1 MRFIEINIINLYK
14 KVIKKYYNNESF
26 VLFKKPYENK
36 IYLYSCDNNR
46 KIKIKENFFLIGSFN
61 HKNIVKIYT
70 NEIYFLD
77 IKKFI
82 SKKLINIP
90 SSFIDIDI
98 NSSLLIYSYE
108 YKNLLK
114 KAIKFIKNNYLK
126 KVVLSRLIKIPFH
139 NFYLKKTFQK
149 LIFSYPNSFIS
160 LWYDFFYG
168 FWLGASPE
176 LLMKCNDKKLQTVA
190 LAGTISILENNN
202 KWTQK
207 EIEEH
212 KIVIEY
218 ITNFLKK
225 YYSGILSIGKTTTIN
240 LGTIQHLKTP
250 INFSFFKKPNFFEIL
265 KNMYPTPSICGYPKK
280 KSLDFIQKYEGYH
293 RNFYT
298 GYFGPVDKINMELYL
313 NLRCAKIKMDRK
325 EINLYAGSG
334 ITMHSNAEQEY
345 LETENK
351 IKNIFSKFIFN

>member
-1 MRFIEINIINLYK
+1 MKFIEINIINLYK
-14 KVIKKYYNNESF
+14 KIIKKYYNNESF

-36 IYLYSCDNNR
+36 IYFYSCNNNR

-70 NEIYFLD
+70 NEIYFID
-77 IKKFI
+77 IKKIIF
-82 SKKLINIP
+82 SKKLITIP
-90 SSFIDIDI
+90 SSFLDI
-98 NSSLLIYSYE
+98 SFSHLIYSYE
-108 YKNLLK
+108 YKKLLK
-114 KAIKFIKNNYLK
+114 KAIRFIKNNYFK
-126 KVVLSRLIKIPFH
+126 KIVLSRIIKIPFQ

-160 LWYDFFYG
+160 LWYDFSYG
-168 FWLGASPE
+168 FWIGASPE
-176 LLMKCNDKKLQTVA
+176 LLIKCNNKKLKTVA
-190 LAGTISILENNN
+190 LAGTISTLENKN
-202 KWTQK
+202 KWTKK

-218 ITNFLKK
+218 ITTFLKK
-225 YYSGILSIGKTTTIN
+225 YYSGILSIGKTKILN
-240 LGTIQHLKTP
+240 LGTIAHLETP
-250 INFSFFKKPNFFEIL
+250 INFSFFKKPNFYEIL
-265 KNMYPTPSICGYPKK
+265 ENIYPTPSICGYPKK
-280 KSLDFIQKYEGYH
+280 KSLDFIQKYEGYN

-313 NLRCAKIKMDRK
+313 NLRCARIKMDKK

-334 ITMHSNAEQEY
+334 ITIHSNVDQEY

>member
-1 MRFIEINIINLYK
+1 MKFIEISIINLYK
-14 KVIKKYYNNESF
+14 KIIKKYYNNESF

-36 IYLYSCDNNR
+36 IYFYSHGNNR

-70 NEIYFLD
+70 NEIYFID
-77 IKKFI
+77 IKKII
-82 SKKLINIP
+82 SSNKLITIP
-90 SSFIDIDI
+90 YSFLDI
-98 NSSLLIYSYE
+98 NFSHLIYSYE
-108 YKNLLK
+108 YQNLLK
-114 KAIKFIKNNYLK
+114 KAIRFIKNNYFK
-126 KVVLSRLIKIPFH
+126 KVVLSRLIKIPFQ

-160 LWYDFFYG
+160 LWYDFSHG
-168 FWLGASPE
+168 FWIGASPE
-176 LLMKCNDKKLQTVA
+176 LLIKCNDKKLKTVA
-190 LAGTISILENNN
+190 LAGTISALENKN
-202 KWTQK
+202 KWTKK

-212 KIVIEY
+212 KIVIKY
-218 ITNFLKK
+218 ITTFLKK
-225 YYSGILSIGKTTTIN
+225 YYSGILSIGKTKIIN
-240 LGTIQHLKTP
+240 LGTIKHLETP
-250 INFSFFKKPNFFEIL
+250 INFSFFKKPNFYEIL
-265 KNMYPTPSICGYPKK
+265 ENMYPTPSICGYPKK
-280 KSLDFIQKYEGYH
+280 KSLDFIQKYEGYN

-313 NLRCAKIKMDRK
+313 NLRCAKIQMDKK

-334 ITMHSNAEQEY
+334 ITIHSNVDQEY